1 MKESINIIKTNNMFY
16 NVYNIDSYIFNL
28 LFGYKVLNNNKV
40 GFPISVINKII
51 NVLEENHIN
60 YNITYL
66 NKENENIYKDFKKL
80 NNYNKFKDKALEN
93 MLRINKINYVIERIN
108 NCSNDKLDKLLFILC
123 EYFK

>member
-28 LFGYKVLNNNKV
+28 LFGYKILNNNKV

>member
-51 NVLEENHIN
+51 NVLEDNHIN
-60 YNITYL
+60 YSITYL
-66 NKENENIYKDFKKL
+66 NKEKDNIYKDFKKL

-93 MLRINKINYVIERIN
+93 MDRVNKINYVIERIN

>member
-66 NKENENIYKDFKKL
+66 NKEKDNIYKDFKKL

-93 MLRINKINYVIERIN
+93 MDRVNKINYVIERIN